1 MNAARD
7 LDPTPLDDRDA
18 RAPYPDAER
27 DDDEALQPVEP
38 PPRLDDL
45 SPEASGRIV
54 RYIITSTLERGVAPN
69 AVVALYADLAGEVD
83 AVRYAD
89 RRFMLR
95 EVPPD
100 WRDVENR
107 VADLE
112 QSARERGL
120 DLAAAWRRAT
130 SVAVPGQDALEQ
142 LARLAG
148 VTHRSS
154 TSTPRS
160 IFDDPEDLDELEADD
175 GVDSQ
180 SEALADRLPD
190 LFDLG
195 LEAQSRIR
203 RFAIEERLEH
213 GLPPVELLDL
223 YRGFEIGGDQRAQ
236 QYLDRVY
243 VEREP
248 PPDWLEIQSE
258 AGRLVEL
265 AEARGR
271 DAGRLFADL
280 LRTSPQLEPMT
291 ALRLLLERLHQQL

>member
-1 MNAARD
+1 MSPTCD
-7 LDPTPLDDRDA
+7 TDPSPLHEPPSTTDQA
-18 RAPYPDAER
+18 
-27 DDDEALQPVEP
+27 DDDDTLGPIAPSP
-38 PPRLDDL
+38 NLDDL
-45 SPEASGRIV
+45 TPEASGRIV
-54 RYIITSTLERGVAPN
+54 RYIVTSTLEHGVAPT
-69 AVVALYADLAGEVD
+69 AVVALYADLAGDEL

-95 EVPPD
+95 EVPAD

-107 VADLE
+107 VVDLE
-112 QSARERGL
+112 QSARDRGL

-130 SVAVPGQDALEQ
+130 SVAMHGQDALEQ

-148 VTHRSS
+148 VSS
-154 TSTPRS
+154 AASQRQRS
-160 IFDDPEDLDELEADD
+160 IFDDPEDLEAYDD
-175 GVDSQ
+175 DATA
-180 SEALADRLPD
+180 EALYERLSDRAPD
-190 LFDLG
+190 LVDLSAD
-195 LEAQSRIR
+195 AQQRIR

-223 YRGFEIGGDQRAQ
+223 YRSLDVVGDGRAQ

-248 PPDWLEIQSE
+248 PADWIDLQSD
-258 AGRLVEL
+258 AGRLVDL

-280 LRTSPQLEPMT
+280 LRTSPNLEPVT
-291 ALRLLLERLHQQL
+291 ALRLLLERLLRQ